1 MRRLPLWLTVTALV
15 AMACDQATGPAESA
29 MTDEPQVGPPSALII
44 KTPIELT
51 FTVFDACAGEDL
63 EFHLREQLVIAER
76 VDARGGIHLHFV
88 INDKGTT
95 AVGQT
100 SGITWHQVGATRDAQ
115 NFRGSAPVA
124 VSFVNIL
131 NLIGNGSAPNLRIHE
146 VFHVTVNANGTMTSL
161 VDRSRIECR

>member
-15 AMACDQATGPAESA
+15 AMACDQVTGPAESA
-29 MTDEPQVGPPSALII
+29 LADAPQVGPPSALVV

-51 FTVFDACAGEDL
+51 FTAFDACAGEDL
-63 EFHLREQLVIAER
+63 EFHLRQQLVVSEK
-76 VDARGGIHLHFV
+76 VDARGGVHLHFV
-88 INDKGTT
+88 INDKGST

-124 VSFVNIL
+124 VSFVNVL

-146 VFHVTVNANGTMTSL
+146 VFHVTVNANGRVTTL